1 MLASLLLSYLAEPEA
16 ALREIHRILK
26 PKGRL
31 VLSTLRRDAD
41 ISKIY
46 TESVAELQPDR
57 VRRIFGEAVAGDIGQ
72 LRQNFLSDAS
82 RIIDLEEFGYF
93 HFWDGRELERLVAE
107 SGFHKIERR
116 LAFGEPPQAVLITC
130 RRA

>member
-1 MLASLLLSYLAEPEA
+1 M
-16 ALREIHRILK
+16 
-26 PKGRL
+26 
-31 VLSTLRRDAD
+31 LSTLRRDAD

-57 VRRIFGEAVAGDIGQ
+57 VRRIFGEVVAGDIGQ

-93 HFWDGRELERLVAE
+93 HFWDGREFEQLVAT
-107 SGFHKIERR
+107 SGFERIERGLR
-116 LAFGEPPQAVLITC
+116 GAPPSASHHKPFS
-130 RRA
+130 